1 MAGRGTDIPL
11 GPGVNA
17 LGGLHVICCQFNAT
31 RRIDRQL
38 RGRAGRRGEPGS
50 IETMHSLEAP
60 LLAAYVPRWLATSLA
75 KRDEIRPRGL
85 AALLAR
91 LPQRLEQARQ
101 RAQREQLLQQDLEL
115 ERGLAF
121 GGRGE

>member
-1 MAGRGTDIPL
+1 
-11 GPGVNA
+11 V
-17 LGGLHVICCQFNAT
+17 VCCQFNAA

-50 IETMHSLEAP
+50 VETLLSIESP
-60 LLAAYVPRWLATSLA
+60 LLAAYLPGWLAAILA

-91 LPQRLEQARQ
+91 LPQALEQARQ